1 MKEIVF
7 KVENKENQLAK
18 VLWVCD
24 AISIRVSDL
33 NLTDY
38 YAYISELASQCIIIL
53 IVTFFFI
60 LAIYVSRNI
69 NGYYGLKVR

>member
-38 YAYISELASQCIIIL
+38 YAYISELVSECIIIL
-53 IVTFFFI
+53 IGTFFFI
-60 LAIYVSRNI
+60 SAIYVSRNI